1 MMRVKK
7 DISTLQ
13 DTIGTPCKSCN
24 KPYCEEDIAGV
35 RKIREEELEDLK
47 KRGVAA
53 SQKLKDLKAQY
64 EEATQDAT
72 NYEKTLPVLTNVN
85 ARRSEIERE
94 LAAAAAHRS
103 TMQRHNRD
111 ATAAKERRDELKAEP
126 NPADAHIESL
136 SKMKAAR
143 EKELVACEA
152 LIGAAQTKVEIAEA
166 VVKVF
171 GPAGV
176 RAHILDTVT
185 PFLNDRTADYLS
197 ALSDGNVHATWS
209 TLTKTTKGELREKFA
224 IEVTNDKGAK
234 SFKGLSGGEK
244 RKVRIATYL
253 ALQDLVATRAVKPVN
268 IFVADEV
275 DHALDQPG
283 LERLMTLL
291 ERKARDRGTVLV
303 ISHNSLAD
311 WCDQIVTV
319 TKAGGKATVSG
330 AV

>member
-1 MMRVKK
+1 M
-7 DISTLQ
+7 
-13 DTIGTPCKSCN
+13 
-24 KPYCEEDIAGV
+24 
-35 RKIREEELEDLK
+35 
-47 KRGVAA
+47 
-53 SQKLKDLKAQY
+53 
-64 EEATQDAT
+64 
-72 NYEKTLPVLTNVN
+72 
-85 ARRSEIERE
+85 
-94 LAAAAAHRS
+94 
-103 TMQRHNRD
+103 
-111 ATAAKERRDELKAEP
+111 
-126 NPADAHIESL
+126 
-136 SKMKAAR
+136 
-143 EKELVACEA
+143 
-152 LIGAAQTKVEIAEA
+152 
-166 VVKVF
+166 
-171 GPAGV
+171 
-176 RAHILDTVT
+176 
-185 PFLNDRTADYLS
+185 
-197 ALSDGNVHATWS
+197 
-209 TLTKTTKGELREKFA
+209 
-224 IEVTNDKGAK
+224 TNDKGAK